1 MSTSEACKCGNVM
14 KQEVEGDKRS
24 PWSTTGRTKIDNS
37 AERYAV
43 SNGSSST

>member
-1 MSTSEACKCGNVM
+1 M

-24 PWSTTGRTKIDNS
+24 PWSTTGRTRIDNS